1 MTLAAVTQQHDIVVL
16 VLAAGA
22 GAFALLSR
30 ERLSKMPAFPTI
42 MFAYSFV
49 IGACVLTVMQALIW
63 PNMLD
68 LLRHLCHGLSAALL
82 AVWSWRAY
90 APDDKGTQCRR
101 RRP

>member
-1 MTLAAVTQQHDIVVL
+1 MALPAVTQQHDLVVL

-49 IGACVLTVMQALIW
+49 MGACMLTVVRGLIW
-63 PNMLD
+63 PDVLD
-68 LLRHLCHGLSAALL
+68 LLRHVCYGLSAALL

-90 APDDKGTQCRR
+90 APKDKGSPCRR